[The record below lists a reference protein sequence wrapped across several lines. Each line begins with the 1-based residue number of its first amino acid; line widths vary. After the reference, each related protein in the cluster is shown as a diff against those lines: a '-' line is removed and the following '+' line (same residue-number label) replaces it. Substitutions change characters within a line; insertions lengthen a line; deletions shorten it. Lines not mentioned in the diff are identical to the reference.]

1 MKHGIL
7 YNVGVGPGDP
17 ELLTLKAVRILR
29 ECTVIAIPQMKK
41 DSCVAYQIARQ
52 AVPQI
57 EEKDC
62 LCLHMPMTKD
72 KETLEK
78 SHKEAAEQV
87 KKVLQD
93 GKDVALLTLGD
104 STIYA
109 TSLYIQE
116 RIQKEGF
123 SSCMVN
129 GIPSFCAAAARLNL
143 ALVSGAEQLH
153 IIPASYPAQEAEKWS
168 GVKVLMKAGSKVAL
182 YGAGAGR
189 TIKGGTGSGDV
200 NERERVSVFQ
210 GMKNAGFQVTTEAW
224 IESYDQ
230 IYENARQEWKRSI
243 LSKTGEGADT
253 MDFFTVYSTTPF
265 KMPAG
270 DPIQKPAEGEDTEN
284 AIYVLS
290 RIAGEGSDRTA
301 DKGDYDLSE
310 EEHQMLADICAYY
323 KNVVVVI
330 NAGAQVDL
338 SFMDEFRNIR
348 ALLVIVQP
356 GMEGGNAF
364 ADILSGKVNPSGKL
378 ADTWAYKYEDYPSSE
393 KFSHNNGNVETE
405 LYDEGI
411 YVGYRYFDTF
421 EVPVRYGFGYGLS
434 YTDFEITGCALK
446 AVSAEKIRV
455 TATVRNTGNV
465 SGKEVVQVYY
475 SAPDG
480 TIEKPYQEL
489 GGFGK
494 SDLLSP
500 GESQTITISFP
511 TRSMA
516 SYDEKKAAWVLEA
529 GTYYIRV
536 GNSSRTTK
544 VAAALKLKETVVT
557 VQGKNLFPADDAPQ
571 ELSKAGVTPYSYEGE
586 AEEKAAAK
594 QIDICS
600 KCIKT
605 ETVVYSETPEAFP
618 AYEGEKL
625 TAADVKS
632 GKATL
637 KDLVSQLTVEEMAA
651 VCNGTADGLGQEGF
665 IGSSSDMAPGA
676 AGDTT
681 SILLEDRGIYNTILA
696 DGPAGLRLIPHFV
709 VDADGKMV
717 SSGNPLEDAFNKNEI
732 EVPEG
737 GTEYF
742 QYCTAIPVAALLA
755 QSWNMD
761 LIQKCGDIV
770 GKEMEEFHIS
780 VWLAP
785 GMNIHRNP
793 LCGRN
798 FEYYSEDPLV
808 AGMCAAADT
817 RGIQSHAG
825 IGTSIKH
832 FAANNQEDNRMYVN
846 EHISERAM
854 REIYLKGFEIA
865 VKTAQPMTIMS
876 SYNLVNGVHTA
887 NSHDLLTAAARD
899 EWGFAGYVMTDW
911 GTSEDMSGLFA
922 YKYNLKYGHSTSR
935 ECVLAGNDLQM
946 PGQQGNRQEIV
957 ASVADGTLP
966 LGQLQTCA
974 YRILNVVLQSLAYDD
989 CKPYGDQFDLE
1000 EAVTVTKA

>member
-1 MKHGIL
+1 
-7 YNVGVGPGDP
+7 
-17 ELLTLKAVRILR
+17 
-29 ECTVIAIPQMKK
+29 
-41 DSCVAYQIARQ
+41 
-52 AVPQI
+52 
-57 EEKDC
+57 
-62 LCLHMPMTKD
+62 
-72 KETLEK
+72 
-78 SHKEAAEQV
+78 
-87 KKVLQD
+87 
-93 GKDVALLTLGD
+93 
-104 STIYA
+104 
-109 TSLYIQE
+109 
-116 RIQKEGF
+116 
-123 SSCMVN
+123 
-129 GIPSFCAAAARLNL
+129 
-143 ALVSGAEQLH
+143 
-153 IIPASYPAQEAEKWS
+153 
-168 GVKVLMKAGSKVAL
+168 
-182 YGAGAGR
+182 
-189 TIKGGTGSGDV
+189 
-200 NERERVSVFQ
+200 
-210 GMKNAGFQVTTEAW
+210 
-224 IESYDQ
+224 
-230 IYENARQEWKRSI
+230 
-243 LSKTGEGADT
+243 
-253 MDFFTVYSTTPF
+253 
-265 KMPAG
+265 
-270 DPIQKPAEGEDTEN
+270 
-284 AIYVLS
+284 
-290 RIAGEGSDRTA
+290 
-301 DKGDYDLSE
+301 
-310 EEHQMLADICAYY
+310 
-323 KNVVVVI
+323 
-330 NAGAQVDL
+330 
-338 SFMDEFRNIR
+338 
-348 ALLVIVQP
+348 
-356 GMEGGNAF
+356 
-364 ADILSGKVNPSGKL
+364 
-378 ADTWAYKYEDYPSSE
+378 
-393 KFSHNNGNVETE
+393 
-405 LYDEGI
+405 
-411 YVGYRYFDTF
+411 
-421 EVPVRYGFGYGLS
+421 
-434 YTDFEITGCALK
+434 
-446 AVSAEKIRV
+446 
-455 TATVRNTGNV
+455 
-465 SGKEVVQVYY
+465 
-475 SAPDG
+475 
-480 TIEKPYQEL
+480 
-489 GGFGK
+489 
-494 SDLLSP
+494 
-500 GESQTITISFP
+500 
-511 TRSMA
+511 MA

-544 VAAALKLKETVVT
+544 VAAALNLKETVVT

-832 FAANNQEDNRMYVN
+832 FAANNL
-846 EHISERAM
+846 SE
-854 REIYLKGFEIA
+854 
-865 VKTAQPMTIMS
+865 
-876 SYNLVNGVHTA
+876 
-887 NSHDLLTAAARD
+887 
-899 EWGFAGYVMTDW
+899 
-911 GTSEDMSGLFA
+911 GL
-922 YKYNLKYGHSTSR
+922 
-935 ECVLAGNDLQM
+935 
-946 PGQQGNRQEIV
+946 
-957 ASVADGTLP
+957 
-966 LGQLQTCA
+966 
-974 YRILNVVLQSLAYDD
+974 
-989 CKPYGDQFDLE
+989 
-1000 EAVTVTKA
+1000 

>member
-1 MKHGIL
+1 
-7 YNVGVGPGDP
+7 
-17 ELLTLKAVRILR
+17 
-29 ECTVIAIPQMKK
+29 
-41 DSCVAYQIARQ
+41 
-52 AVPQI
+52 
-57 EEKDC
+57 
-62 LCLHMPMTKD
+62 
-72 KETLEK
+72 
-78 SHKEAAEQV
+78 
-87 KKVLQD
+87 
-93 GKDVALLTLGD
+93 
-104 STIYA
+104 
-109 TSLYIQE
+109 
-116 RIQKEGF
+116 
-123 SSCMVN
+123 
-129 GIPSFCAAAARLNL
+129 
-143 ALVSGAEQLH
+143 
-153 IIPASYPAQEAEKWS
+153 
-168 GVKVLMKAGSKVAL
+168 
-182 YGAGAGR
+182 
-189 TIKGGTGSGDV
+189 
-200 NERERVSVFQ
+200 
-210 GMKNAGFQVTTEAW
+210 
-224 IESYDQ
+224 
-230 IYENARQEWKRSI
+230 
-243 LSKTGEGADT
+243 
-253 MDFFTVYSTTPF
+253 
-265 KMPAG
+265 
-270 DPIQKPAEGEDTEN
+270 
-284 AIYVLS
+284 
-290 RIAGEGSDRTA
+290 
-301 DKGDYDLSE
+301 
-310 EEHQMLADICAYY
+310 
-323 KNVVVVI
+323 
-330 NAGAQVDL
+330 
-338 SFMDEFRNIR
+338 
-348 ALLVIVQP
+348 
-356 GMEGGNAF
+356 
-364 ADILSGKVNPSGKL
+364 
-378 ADTWAYKYEDYPSSE
+378 
-393 KFSHNNGNVETE
+393 
-405 LYDEGI
+405 
-411 YVGYRYFDTF
+411 
-421 EVPVRYGFGYGLS
+421 
-434 YTDFEITGCALK
+434 
-446 AVSAEKIRV
+446 
-455 TATVRNTGNV
+455 
-465 SGKEVVQVYY
+465 
-475 SAPDG
+475 
-480 TIEKPYQEL
+480 
-489 GGFGK
+489 
-494 SDLLSP
+494 
-500 GESQTITISFP
+500 
-511 TRSMA
+511 
-516 SYDEKKAAWVLEA
+516 
-529 GTYYIRV
+529 
-536 GNSSRTTK
+536 
-544 VAAALKLKETVVT
+544 
-557 VQGKNLFPADDAPQ
+557 
-571 ELSKAGVTPYSYEGE
+571 
-586 AEEKAAAK
+586 
-594 QIDICS
+594 
-600 KCIKT
+600 
-605 ETVVYSETPEAFP
+605 
-618 AYEGEKL
+618 
-625 TAADVKS
+625 
-632 GKATL
+632 
-637 KDLVSQLTVEEMAA
+637 MAA

-989 CKPYGDQFDLE
+989 CKPYGDQFELE

>member
-1 MKHGIL
+1 
-7 YNVGVGPGDP
+7 
-17 ELLTLKAVRILR
+17 
-29 ECTVIAIPQMKK
+29 
-41 DSCVAYQIARQ
+41 
-52 AVPQI
+52 
-57 EEKDC
+57 
-62 LCLHMPMTKD
+62 
-72 KETLEK
+72 
-78 SHKEAAEQV
+78 
-87 KKVLQD
+87 
-93 GKDVALLTLGD
+93 
-104 STIYA
+104 
-109 TSLYIQE
+109 
-116 RIQKEGF
+116 
-123 SSCMVN
+123 
-129 GIPSFCAAAARLNL
+129 
-143 ALVSGAEQLH
+143 
-153 IIPASYPAQEAEKWS
+153 
-168 GVKVLMKAGSKVAL
+168 
-182 YGAGAGR
+182 
-189 TIKGGTGSGDV
+189 
-200 NERERVSVFQ
+200 
-210 GMKNAGFQVTTEAW
+210 
-224 IESYDQ
+224 
-230 IYENARQEWKRSI
+230 
-243 LSKTGEGADT
+243 
-253 MDFFTVYSTTPF
+253 
-265 KMPAG
+265 
-270 DPIQKPAEGEDTEN
+270 
-284 AIYVLS
+284 
-290 RIAGEGSDRTA
+290 
-301 DKGDYDLSE
+301 
-310 EEHQMLADICAYY
+310 
-323 KNVVVVI
+323 
-330 NAGAQVDL
+330 
-338 SFMDEFRNIR
+338 
-348 ALLVIVQP
+348 
-356 GMEGGNAF
+356 
-364 ADILSGKVNPSGKL
+364 
-378 ADTWAYKYEDYPSSE
+378 
-393 KFSHNNGNVETE
+393 
-405 LYDEGI
+405 
-411 YVGYRYFDTF
+411 
-421 EVPVRYGFGYGLS
+421 
-434 YTDFEITGCALK
+434 
-446 AVSAEKIRV
+446 
-455 TATVRNTGNV
+455 
-465 SGKEVVQVYY
+465 
-475 SAPDG
+475 
-480 TIEKPYQEL
+480 
-489 GGFGK
+489 
-494 SDLLSP
+494 
-500 GESQTITISFP
+500 
-511 TRSMA
+511 MA

-544 VAAALKLKETVVT
+544 VAAALNLKETVVT

-761 LIQKCGDIV
+761 LIRKCGDIV

-911 GTSEDMSGLFA
+911 G
-922 YKYNLKYGHSTSR
+922 R
-935 ECVLAGNDLQM
+935 CV
-946 PGQQGNRQEIV
+946 V
-957 ASVADGTLP
+957 
-966 LGQLQTCA
+966 
-974 YRILNVVLQSLAYDD
+974 
-989 CKPYGDQFDLE
+989 
-1000 EAVTVTKA
+1000 

>member
-1 MKHGIL
+1 MNIANL
-7 YNVGVGPGDP
+7 VDTT
-17 ELLTLKAVRILR
+17 EL
-29 ECTVIAIPQMKK
+29 KK
-41 DSCVAYQIARQ
+41 
-52 AVPQI
+52 
-57 EEKDC
+57 
-62 LCLHMPMTKD
+62 
-72 KETLEK
+72 
-78 SHKEAAEQV
+78 
-87 KKVLQD
+87 
-93 GKDVALLTLGD
+93 
-104 STIYA
+104 
-109 TSLYIQE
+109 
-116 RIQKEGF
+116 
-123 SSCMVN
+123 
-129 GIPSFCAAAARLNL
+129 
-143 ALVSGAEQLH
+143 
-153 IIPASYPAQEAEKWS
+153 
-168 GVKVLMKAGSKVAL
+168 
-182 YGAGAGR
+182 
-189 TIKGGTGSGDV
+189 IKG
-200 NERERVSVFQ
+200 
-210 GMKNAGFQVTTEAW
+210 
-224 IESYDQ
+224 
-230 IYENARQEWKRSI
+230 
-243 LSKTGEGADT
+243 L
-253 MDFFTVYSTTPF
+253 
-265 KMPAG
+265 
-270 DPIQKPAEGEDTEN
+270 N
-284 AIYVLS
+284 AILL
-290 RIAGEGSDRTA
+290 AGQA
-301 DKGDYDLSE
+301 
-310 EEHQMLADICAYY
+310 
-323 KNVVVVI
+323 
-330 NAGAQVDL
+330 
-338 SFMDEFRNIR
+338 
-348 ALLVIVQP
+348 
-356 GMEGGNAF
+356 GNATGNIV
-364 ADILSGKVNPSGKL
+364 ADVVLGKSIPSGKL
-378 ADTWAYKYEDYPSSE
+378 TDTWAASYEDYPSS
-393 KFSHNNGNVETE
+393 KNFSHNNGDTN
-405 LYDEGI
+405 DEYYSDGI

-421 EVPVRYGFGYGLS
+421 NVTPNYCFGYGKG
-434 YTDFEITGCALK
+434 YTDFEMEVKDVEADDKNVT
-446 AVSAEKIRV
+446 V
-455 TATVRNTGNV
+455 TASVKNIGDTFA
-465 SGKEVVQVYY
+465 GKEVVQVYY

-544 VAAALKLKETVVT
+544 VAAALNLKETVVT

-571 ELSKAGVTPYSYEGE
+571 ELTKAGVTPYSYEGE

-594 QIDICS
+594 QIEICS

-605 ETVVYSETPEAFP
+605 ETVIYSGTPEAFP
-618 AYEGEKL
+618 VYEGEKL

-637 KDLVSQLTVEEMAA
+637 KDLVSQLTVEEMAT

-681 SILLEDRGIYNTILA
+681 SILLADRGIYNTILA

-946 PGQQGNRQEIV
+946 PGQKGNRQEIV

-989 CKPYGDQFDLE
+989 CKPYGDQFDLA

>member
-1 MKHGIL
+1 MATFYASKTGE
-7 YNVGVGPGDP
+7 VS
-17 ELLTLKAVRILR
+17 AR
-29 ECTVIAIPQMKK
+29 E
-41 DSCVAYQIARQ
+41 
-52 AVPQI
+52 
-57 EEKDC
+57 
-62 LCLHMPMTKD
+62 
-72 KETLEK
+72 KEH
-78 SHKEAAEQV
+78 S
-87 KKVLQD
+87 
-93 GKDVALLTLGD
+93 
-104 STIYA
+104 
-109 TSLYIQE
+109 
-116 RIQKEGF
+116 
-123 SSCMVN
+123 
-129 GIPSFCAAAARLNL
+129 
-143 ALVSGAEQLH
+143 ALVREL
-153 IIPASYPAQEAEKWS
+153 
-168 GVKVLMKAGSKVAL
+168 AGECMTL
-182 YGAGAGR
+182 LENDGTLPLAGAGKVAVYGNGVR
-189 TIKGGTGSGDV
+189 HTVKGGTGSGDV
-200 NERERVSVFQ
+200 NTRTVVTIEQ
-210 GMKNAGFQVTTEAW
+210 GLKEAGFEILTGKWLDEYDKVLADAQAAYQAELAKKAEELHVPIFAVMFSEVFAQPDVPAITE
-224 IESYDQ
+224 
-230 IYENARQEWKRSI
+230 K
-243 LSKTGEGADT
+243 
-253 MDFFTVYSTTPF
+253 
-265 KMPAG
+265 
-270 DPIQKPAEGEDTEN
+270 EDTDT

-290 RIAGEGSDRTA
+290 RNSGEGADRYNRA
-301 DKGDYDLSE
+301 CDYLLGE
-310 EEHQMLADICAYY
+310 NELADIAYLAEHY
-323 KNVVVVI
+323 EKTVLILNIANLVDTTELKKI
-330 NAGAQVDL
+330 KGLNA
-338 SFMDEFRNIR
+338 I
-348 ALLVIVQP
+348 LLAGQA
-356 GMEGGNAF
+356 GNATGNIV
-364 ADILSGKVNPSGKL
+364 ADVVLGKSIPSGKL
-378 ADTWAYKYEDYPSSE
+378 TDTWAASYEDYPSS
-393 KFSHNNGNVETE
+393 KNFSHNNGDTN
-405 LYDEGI
+405 DEYYSDGI

-421 EVPVRYGFGYGLS
+421 NVTPNYCFGYGKG
-434 YTDFEITGCALK
+434 YTDFETEVRDVEADDK
-446 AVSAEKIRV
+446 NVTV
-455 TATVRNTGNV
+455 TASVKNIGDTFA
-465 SGKEVVQVYY
+465 GKEVVQVYY

-544 VAAALKLKETVVT
+544 VAAALNLKETVVT

-637 KDLVSQLTVEEMAA
+637 KDLVSQLTVEEMAT

-761 LIQKCGDIV
+761 LIRKCGDIV

-798 FEYYSEDPLV
+798 FEYYSEDPLLT
-808 AGMCAAADT
+808 GLCAAADT
-817 RGIQSHAG
+817 KGVQSYKGH
-825 IGTSIKH
+825 GTTIKH
-832 FAANNQEDNRMYVN
+832 FAANNQEDNRMFTN
-846 EHISERAM
+846 AHISERAL

-865 VKTAQPMTIMS
+865 VKTAQPYAIMT
-876 SYNLVNGVHTA
+876 SYNLINGTHAA
-887 NSHDLLTAAARD
+887 NHYDMLQNVARD
-899 EWGFAGYVMTDW
+899 EWGFEGFIMTDW
-911 GTSEDMSGLFA
+911 YTSQDTTALGMVSESG
-922 YKYNLKYGHSTSR
+922 KYSYSDGVQCIK
-935 ECVLAGNDLQM
+935 AGNDLQM
-946 PGQQGNRQEIV
+946 PGCRKNVEDIV
-957 ASVADGTLP
+957 DGVKN
-966 LGQLQTCA
+966 G
-974 YRILNVVLQSLAYDD
+974 RI
-989 CKPYGDQFDLE
+989 
-1000 EAVTVTKA
+1000 TKADLQRCAKHILGIALKTI